1 MKDDWG
7 KDPYLY
13 EDVPVLRNIPGVK
26 NDGELKR
33 IEGDLTK
40 MTMSIVYAQD
50 YSKFNA
56 DTLCHSRKPAIP
68 AKYSTNLMSSFREK
82 HSSPIQESKY
92 KIFDLIRFVS
102 SEESHC
108 W

>member
-1 MKDDWG
+1 MKDDWS

-56 DTLCHSRKPAIP
+56 DTLCHILETCSICTKCSGLVYAR
-68 AKYSTNLMSSFREK
+68 Y
-82 HSSPIQESKY
+82 
-92 KIFDLIRFVS
+92 IF
-102 SEESHC
+102 
-108 W
+108 